1 MPGTQK
7 KHIMHAL
14 KTTVAAC
21 IAGMG
26 CACVVIGMP
35 SMIIASDPMEEI
47 NKRFQQ
53 RKETGDAALLDVHQ
67 QYRAQRAAME
77 VQWKQ
82 REQAI
87 ADRWQEVKR
96 EAEKK
101 WDHARRSNQTEWID
115 YSPSYEARSTVDFE
129 HGVIAITV
137 LVPIGEAGSSQ
148 ADPAAVLLA
157 MKEAQAEAGAA
168 GAPRFAEASAADPAS
183 VMIARAALPAAWTK
197 IVQQFEQVFSKEA
210 RAGRPV
216 LANQVV
222 AKSGAPVAPQAAK
235 SFVESEV
242 IPNAVVED
250 KPMQAQD
257 GITRVQVT
265 ATVSLASD
273 HLRQRAQLY
282 REEVAVH
289 AKRHGLDPRL
299 LYAIIHT
306 ESYFNPL
313 AQTPAP
319 AYGLMLLVPRGPA
332 RDAYN
337 YLYKNDIVLDDGYLQ
352 DPAHNV
358 ELGAA
363 YLHLL
368 RRQLVPNMED
378 GEKNNYL
385 VACAYT
391 WGLDK
396 TRDQILKQARVQDL
410 TSTQVF
416 TLLSQKTPENTRAY
430 LNRVKDRIAMYESLT
445 PK

>member
-1 MPGTQK
+1 MQASQTA
-7 KHIMHAL
+7 IA
-14 KTTVAAC
+14 TC
-21 IAGMG
+21 IACMG
-26 CACVVIGMP
+26 FACLAIGTP
-35 SMIIASDPMEEI
+35 STTIAGDPLEEI

-53 RKETGDAALLDVHQ
+53 RKETGDAALLDVQQ
-67 QYRAQRAAME
+67 QYLAQRAAME
-77 VQWKQ
+77 MQWRQ

-87 ADRWQEVKR
+87 ADRWQQVKR

-101 WDHARRSNQTEWID
+101 WDQARQSNHREWVD

-129 HGVIAITV
+129 QGVIAITV

-157 MKEAQAEAGAA
+157 MKDAQAEAGAA
-168 GAPRFAEASAADPAS
+168 GVPRLAAASAEDPAS
-183 VMIARAALPAAWTK
+183 VMIARAALPAAWMK

-210 RAGRPV
+210 RAGRPL

-222 AKSGAPVAPQAAK
+222 ARSGAPVAPQAAK

-257 GITRVQVT
+257 GIARAQVT
-265 ATVSLASD
+265 AKVPLAPD
-273 HLRQRAQLY
+273 HLQQRAQLY
-282 REEVAVH
+282 RDDVAIH

-299 LYAIIHT
+299 LFAIIHT

-378 GEKNNYL
+378 GEKKNYL

-391 WGLDK
+391 WGMDR

-416 TLLSQKTPENTRAY
+416 TLLSQKTPESTRAY
-430 LNRVKDRIAMYESLT
+430 LNRIKDRIAMYESLT

>member
-1 MPGTQK
+1 MQ
-7 KHIMHAL
+7 AS

-21 IAGMG
+21 IVCMG
-26 CACVVIGMP
+26 FACLAIGMP
-35 SMIIASDPMEEI
+35 STTIAGDPMEEI

-53 RKETGDAALLDVHQ
+53 HKETGDAALLDVQQ
-67 QYRAQRAAME
+67 QYHAQRAAME
-77 VQWKQ
+77 MQWKQ

-87 ADRWQEVKR
+87 TDRWQQVKR

-101 WDHARRSNQTEWID
+101 WDQARQSNQKEWVD

-137 LVPIGEAGSSQ
+137 LVPIGETGSSH

-168 GAPRFAEASAADPAS
+168 GAPRLAAASAADPAS

-197 IVQQFEQVFSKEA
+197 IVQQFEQVFAKEA

-222 AKSGAPVAPQAAK
+222 TKSGAPVAPQAAK

-257 GITRVQVT
+257 GVTRAQVT
-265 ATVSLASD
+265 AKVPLAPD
-273 HLRQRAQLY
+273 HLQQRAQLY
-282 REEVAVH
+282 RDDVDVH

-299 LYAIIHT
+299 LFAIIHT

-352 DPAHNV
+352 DPTHNV

-378 GEKNNYL
+378 GEKKNYL

-391 WGLDK
+391 WGMDK

-416 TLLSQKTPENTRAY
+416 TLLSQKTPESTRAY
-430 LNRVKDRIAMYESLT
+430 LNRVRDRIAMYESLT

>member
-1 MPGTQK
+1 MQVARRTLSGSLARLGIACFAIGVPAG
-7 KHIMHAL
+7 AL
-14 KTTVAAC
+14 
-21 IAGMG
+21 AG
-26 CACVVIGMP
+26 
-35 SMIIASDPMEEI
+35 DPMEEI

-53 RKETGDAALLDVHQ
+53 RKEAGETALLDVQQ
-67 QYRAQRAAME
+67 QYQTQRAAME
-77 VQWKQ
+77 MQWKQ

-87 ADRWQEVKR
+87 ADRWQQVKR

-101 WDHARRSNQTEWID
+101 WDRARQSNEKEWVD

-129 HGVIAITV
+129 QGVIAITV

-148 ADPAAVLLA
+148 ADPEAVLLA
-157 MKEAQAEAGAA
+157 MKDIQADAGAA
-168 GAPRFAEASAADPAS
+168 GTPRLAAGSASDPAS
-183 VMIARAALPAAWTK
+183 VMIARAAMPAAWAK
-197 IVQQFEQVFSKEA
+197 IIQQFEQVFSKEA
-210 RAGRPV
+210 RAGRPL

-222 AKSGAPVAPQAAK
+222 AKSGTPVAPQAAK
-235 SFVESEV
+235 SFVESEI

-257 GITRVQVT
+257 GVTRAQVT
-265 ATVSLASD
+265 AKVPLAPD

-282 REEVAVH
+282 RDDVAAH
-289 AKRHGLDPRL
+289 AKRHGIDPRL
-299 LYAIIHT
+299 LFAIIHT

-368 RRQLVPNMED
+368 RRQLVPNMEEGD
-378 GEKNNYL
+378 KKNFL

-391 WGLDK
+391 WGMDK

-416 TLLSQKTPENTRAY
+416 TLLSQKTPETTRAY
-430 LNRVKDRIAMYESLT
+430 LNRVKDRIAMYDSLA
-445 PK
+445 PR